1 MDKRQNRFEISANF
15 SVERVVFSGIFLSW
29 VLFTLFLCYQ
39 GFGADTDAWLMA
51 RTAGLLR
58 AGEGY
63 DPARSLGNPIWEFLL
78 ALLQPGLRFECSNL
92 FNLLTSLVFLWRIN
106 LLLPDFSRKTVLS
119 VCLLLCCLPVFT
131 EGASS
136 SMELMPAWYLWL
148 ECLIALRN
156 NQGKR
161 FGMLYVLLCLT
172 RAEFLL
178 FLLHGL
184 FRRKNL
190 LPFYLPGIFV
200 CIISLLYNFGKN
212 PVPFAGTEEALF
224 FYGGRLWFL
233 IRQAGLLL
241 PVYLFLIFRCL
252 WQQDYF
258 LRWSGIPALILFF
271 IFPFEWGYAF
281 PAMLSGLLSLPLKSG
296 EKMLRR
302 LLLFVLPASVF
313 SFLIAPSSG
322 LTGLFLHRRTMM
334 AQYQLA
340 LEYQPEK
347 PVLLLE
353 GATFLPTDFRL
364 WERGMQNRL
373 FRKRGSHF
381 FVAERLNENDLDSL
395 RLKGFEVY
403 RFSGSRSTENWI
415 QKKTGN

>member
-1 MDKRQNRFEISANF
+1 MDKRQNRIEISANF

-29 VLFTLFLCYQ
+29 ALFTSVLCFQ

-51 RTAGLLR
+51 RTAALLR
-58 AGEGY
+58 AGEDY
-63 DPARSLGNPIWEFLL
+63 DPARSLGNPLWEFLL
-78 ALLQPGLRFECSNL
+78 AWLQPGLRFEYSNL

-161 FGMLYVLLCLT
+161 FGMLYVLLCLN

-190 LPFYLPGIFV
+190 LRFYLPGIFV
-200 CIISLLYNFGKN
+200 CLISLLYNYGKN
-212 PVPFAGTEEALF
+212 PVPFSGVEETLLFYAG
-224 FYGGRLWFL
+224 RIWFL

-241 PVYLFLIFRCL
+241 PAYLFLIFRSL

-258 LRWSGIPALILFF
+258 LRWSGIPALIFF
-271 IFPFEWGYAF
+271 CFFPFEWAYAF
-281 PAMLSGLLSLPLKSG
+281 PAMLSGLLSLPLASG

-313 SFLIAPSSG
+313 SFLVAPSSG
-322 LTGLFLHRRTMM
+322 LTGLFLHRRTMV

-340 LEYQPEK
+340 LKYQPEK
-347 PVLLLE
+347 PVLLLD
-353 GATFLPTDFRL
+353 GATFLPTDFHL
-364 WERGMQNRL
+364 WDRSMENRL
-373 FRKRGSHF
+373 FWKRGSHF
-381 FVAERLNENDLDSL
+381 FVAERLEKNELDSL
-395 RLKGFEVY
+395 RHEGFKVY
-403 RFSGSRSTENWI
+403 RFSGSRLAENWI
-415 QKKTGN
+415 KKTGE